1 MDDDIEEE
9 KENIEDLVRDIL
21 EEDKDLIEGLQSI
34 DTEQRVFIVLK
45 GGETIEDFSVLVLDA
60 TTENTK
66 PHVCTVISAGLLDV
80 LNTSC
85 EDVLARGIRYIE
97 NKEREERQQ
106 AVENKVVS
114 LDAYRE
120 TTKKDFTLPATIT
133 KTLIDDQLEIQFS
146 FEDSASDTESDNDH
160 AS

>member
-1 MDDDIEEE
+1 
-9 KENIEDLVRDIL
+9 
-21 EEDKDLIEGLQSI
+21 
-34 DTEQRVFIVLK
+34 
-45 GGETIEDFSVLVLDA
+45 
-60 TTENTK
+60 
-66 PHVCTVISAGLLDV
+66 
-80 LNTSC
+80 

-97 NKEREERQQ
+97 NKEKEERQQ

-133 KTLIDDQLEIQFS
+133 KTLTDDQLEIQFS
-146 FEDSASDTESDNDH
+146 FEDSDSDTESDNDH